1 MALARNDDLTRLWNQ
16 AYPEAS
22 TAPTNTLAK
31 SQSDVDAMSVR
42 DRLWDSLDYTYGQQ
56 RKESDKAFRQ
66 ANSQLNNAMLQRG
79 MQRSSFGAANNA
91 NLAAKQIEAQND
103 IYSQQIADYEKALL
117 QVEQQD
123 EATRQFNAQLGN
135 NWMNAILA
143 KGGTPSD
150 ELLNQIGLSR
160 GDYNA
165 MLQQID
171 YGGGGGWSEPA
182 KTSRG
187 RSTGG
192 NNTTGNQTGNWNNP
206 PDPYGDAAGYNTG
219 NTSGGGTFT
228 KISGKAIDVGT
239 PVSSGSNY
247 KTSNTST
254 GSTNS
259 YLGSKKDKV
268 KK

>member
-31 SQSDVDAMSVR
+31 SQADVDAMSVR

-56 RKESDKAFRQ
+56 RKENDKAFRQ

-171 YGGGGGWSEPA
+171 YGGGSGWSEPA
-182 KTSRG
+182 KKSSGKKTTTTPTTNNNYNTFAADTG
-187 RSTGG
+187 AQTNNNLGGKQTNTGGSTGYLKDSEIFVK
-192 NNTTGNQTGNWNNP
+192 N
-206 PDPYGDAAGYNTG
+206 AM
-219 NTSGGGTFT
+219 
-228 KISGKAIDVGT
+228 
-239 PVSSGSNY
+239 
-247 KTSNTST
+247 
-254 GSTNS
+254 TNA
-259 YLGSKKDKV
+259 LKNGRWG
-268 KK
+268 